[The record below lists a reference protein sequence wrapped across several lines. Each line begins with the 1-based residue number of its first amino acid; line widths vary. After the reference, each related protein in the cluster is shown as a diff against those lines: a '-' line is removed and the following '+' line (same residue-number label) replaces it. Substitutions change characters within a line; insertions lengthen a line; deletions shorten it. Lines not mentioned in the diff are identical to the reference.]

1 MRLRIRV
8 NIFPKEGHSFT
19 ETDGTVLKA
28 NDWNSVIRAVRNYRR
43 RNGLPAGSPA
53 DEVHE
58 QTCAKNPSICYN
70 HQDEITVK
78 ELKRASLKGRVLR
91 WFSELIRN
99 REKNPIS
106 FVSDEEARA
115 REDVCQKCPLN
126 TPLPSES
133 CGPCKKAIREQRKNL
148 IGGRPEYRRLNTC
161 SVLGEDLQASVHID
175 LPVVDSHDLPQ
186 HCWRKQR

>member
-1 MRLRIRV
+1 MKQKIRV

-19 ETDGTVLKA
+19 EKDGTILNA

-43 RNGLPAGSPA
+43 RNGLPAGMPA

-58 QTCAKNPSICYN
+58 QTCARNPSICYN
-70 HQDEITVK
+70 AKDETTVK
-78 ELKRASLKGRVLR
+78 ELKRASLQGRVLR
-91 WFSELIRN
+91 WFSELIRH
-99 REKNPIS
+99 REKNPIN

-115 REDVCQKCPLN
+115 REDVCQKCQFN
-126 TPLPSES
+126 TTLPSEG
-133 CGPCKKAIREQRKNL
+133 CGPCKKAIREQRRNI
-148 IGGRPEYRRLNTC
+148 IGGRPEYKRLNTC

-175 LPVVDSHDLPQ
+175 LPVVDSSELPQ